1 MRNLASLPVR
11 AVCAGVTTNTS
22 IEVPTEQLYNSSF
35 YITYYIVADE
45 NDYPGSK
52 TESIPGVSG
61 LFKPQFLAALRL
73 NGSGRDTSNRYLSYY
88 GGTYSLQN
96 PTTASGTTP
105 TVGQTIAVDPF
116 YIPMVN
122 RSGWKRGAVDIM
134 TTGLR
139 RAEDTGGAI
148 DDFHID
154 VYVGVGMSN
163 VTENNHNSAVLF
175 KGVNTWGSFSNS
187 SYSAENYWNEA
198 DLAAEKSVKTVWNSE
213 NEELCAFVSIKDYT
227 NSESRIEVT
236 VAETTET
243 NNAISRLSLSTF
255 ALNLIDVTFI
265 NDSLIGIESYINP
278 STNVYEIFDLNTG
291 TVVDVYYG
299 HGFTH
304 YGDTIYYIQSPQH
317 FSGIR
322 GKNRILTSTGIL
334 VYESDADVTISATL
348 DIKNDNIYFM
358 ENNSANGEKEMRNI
372 KICNNIMQ
380 PKGEEVYYY

>member
-1 MRNLASLPVR
+1 MAYTP
-11 AVCAGVTTNTS
+11 
-22 IEVPTEQLYNSSF
+22 
-35 YITYYIVADE
+35 
-45 NDYPGSK
+45 
-52 TESIPGVSG
+52 
-61 LFKPQFLAALRL
+61 ALH
-73 NGSGRDTSNRYLSYY
+73 
-88 GGTYSLQN
+88 
-96 PTTASGTTP
+96 
-105 TVGQTIAVDPF
+105 
-116 YIPMVN
+116 
-122 RSGWKRGAVDIM
+122 
-134 TTGLR
+134 
-139 RAEDTGGAI
+139 
-148 DDFHID
+148 DDRPI
-154 VYVGVGMSN
+154 
-163 VTENNHNSAVLF
+163 
-175 KGVNTWGSFSNS
+175 
-187 SYSAENYWNEA
+187 WNEA